1 MPTDLIKNYEQV
13 RHYYYRLCHK
23 ILQMLKISD
32 GIVFWQFY
40 YHSHNS
46 ILAVVDKG
54 VQELYG
60 LINYGEIWKRFGAKV
75 DSKLGVYLQQL
86 VDYGHT
92 VFKVKGKTVRVKTPI
107 CNALKRIHN
116 LKCNLNSNLFTESN

>member
-1 MPTDLIKNYEQV
+1 MI
-13 RHYYYRLCHK
+13 
-23 ILQMLKISD
+23 
-32 GIVFWQFY
+32 
-40 YHSHNS
+40 
-46 ILAVVDKG
+46 DKG

-60 LINYGEIWKRFGAKV
+60 LINYGEIWKKFGAKI
-75 DSKLGVYLQQL
+75 DSKLSIYLQQL

-116 LKCNLNSNLFTESN
+116 LKCKC